1 MAKILI
7 IEDNQIMADNFT
19 LILKGFFDIECIN
32 SAEEAMNIINKNLP
46 DIIILDVLLNGHSAF
61 ALLNE
66 LQSYQDTANIPI
78 IICSNLAN
86 HLDMKTIRHYNVHK
100 VIDKSVIT
108 LDILIN
114 SCREIGANFR

>member
-7 IEDNQIMADNFT
+7 IEDNQIMADNFA
-19 LILKGFFDIECIN
+19 LILKSFFDIECIN
-32 SAEEAMNIINKNLP
+32 SAEEAMDIINKNLP

-86 HLDMKTIRHYNVHK
+86 HLDMKTIKHYNVHK

-108 LDILIN
+108 PDILIN

>member
-32 SAEEAMNIINKNLP
+32 SAEGAMDIINKNLP

-78 IICSNLAN
+78 IICSNLVN
-86 HLDMKTIRHYNVHK
+86 HLDMKTIRHYNVYK

-108 LDILIN
+108 PDILIN
-114 SCREIGANFR
+114 SCREIGDNFN

>member
-32 SAEEAMNIINKNLP
+32 SVEEAMNIINKNLP

-78 IICSNLAN
+78 IICSNLTN
-86 HLDMKTIRHYNVHK
+86 HLDMKTIRYYNVHK

-108 LDILIN
+108 PDILIN

>member
-78 IICSNLAN
+78 IICSNLTN
-86 HLDMKTIRHYNVHK
+86 YLDMKTIRHYNVHK

-108 LDILIN
+108 PDILIN

>member
-46 DIIILDVLLNGHSAF
+46 DIIILDVLLNSHSAF

-78 IICSNLAN
+78 IICSNLTN

-108 LDILIN
+108 PDILIN

>member
-32 SAEEAMNIINKNLP
+32 SAEEAMDIINKNLP

>member
-32 SAEEAMNIINKNLP
+32 SAEEAMDIINKNLP

-108 LDILIN
+108 PDILIN
-114 SCREIGANFR
+114 SCHEIGTNFK